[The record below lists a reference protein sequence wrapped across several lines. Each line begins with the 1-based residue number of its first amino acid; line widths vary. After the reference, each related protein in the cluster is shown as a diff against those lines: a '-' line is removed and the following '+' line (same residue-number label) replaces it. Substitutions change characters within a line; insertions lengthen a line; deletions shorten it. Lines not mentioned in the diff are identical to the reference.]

1 VWIVRDF
8 DVVVIGGGHNG
19 LVAANYLADAGYQ
32 VVVCESNAAVGGMT
46 ATSATIEAAPQHL
59 INSFSVDAF
68 FWDSFPASRDLR
80 LDAYGLRRNEIDPG
94 HLYLHPEGGSI
105 GFWCDP
111 TRTAD
116 DIRRF
121 SPADARAYLE
131 FAEMLGCFADIM
143 LRLART
149 NPVRPD
155 PSAIGYAARRA
166 ISSRR
171 QLGDL
176 LRLPISSVSEII
188 AERFSHQVVR
198 DALHASSGSTVPND
212 MSGTGVAFLWLA
224 TMHRSTCK
232 RPAGGVQAIP
242 DALARRLRAKQG
254 TVLTNSTVAEI
265 TVKGERAVGVRLV
278 DGTRIGAR
286 KAVVASCDPR
296 TALGTLLPGDVLPP
310 ETITAVE
317 NIPVS
322 NLNYGQAKV
331 DLALRGTV
339 TMKRHQNWR
348 RDDLDVR
355 RPSHMIGTEAG
366 MRRLFAKSAAGLL
379 PNPEELSLWPVIPT
393 VLDPTQAPLG
403 QDTVYLYC
411 AVVPYAPDGG
421 WDGVKDKFAETV
433 LEAAS
438 LYYDRLRDLE
448 IGRQVLTNDDIAKRT
463 HASGGNVAHVDM
475 VLSRS
480 GPLRPARG
488 LAGYA
493 TPVQGLYLGSS
504 GSHPGGG
511 ITGGPGYLSAKK
523 IIKDLGPQA
532 PWRRRRRGNLL

>member
-1 VWIVRDF
+1 MQDF
-8 DVVVIGGGHNG
+8 DIVVVGGGHNG

-32 VVVCESNAAVGGMT
+32 VAVCESNPAVGGMT
-46 ATSATIEAAPQHL
+46 ATSTAIDAAPQHL

-68 FWDSFPASRDLR
+68 FWDSFPASADLN
-80 LDAYGLRRNEIDPG
+80 LDQYGLRRNEIDPG

-131 FAEMLGCFADIM
+131 FAEMLGCFSDIM

-166 ISSRR
+166 LSRR
-171 QLGDL
+171 RQVSDL
-176 LRLPISSVSEII
+176 LHLPISSVSEII

-224 TMHRSTCK
+224 TMHRFTCK
-232 RPAGGVQAIP
+232 RPVGGVQAIP
-242 DALARRLRAKQG
+242 DALARRLQAKQG
-254 TVLTNSTVAEI
+254 TVVTNSPVAEI
-265 TVKGERAVGVRLV
+265 VVNGRRAAGLRLV

-296 TALGTLLPGDVLPP
+296 TALGTLVPSQVLPAQ
-310 ETITAVE
+310 TISAVE
-317 NIPVS
+317 NIPVT

-331 DLALRGTV
+331 DLALNGTV
-339 TMKRHQNWR
+339 TMKRHQDWR

-379 PNPEELSLWPVIPT
+379 PNAEELSLWPVIPT
-393 VLDPTQAPLG
+393 ALDPTQAPPG

-421 WDGVKDKFAETV
+421 WDSAKDKFAETV
-433 LEAAS
+433 LDAAA
-438 LYYDRLRDLE
+438 LYYGGLRDLE

-463 HASGGNVAHVDM
+463 HACGGNVAHVDM

-488 LAGYA
+488 LGGYT
-493 TPVQGLYLGSS
+493 TPVEGLYLGSS

-511 ITGGPGYLSAKK
+511 ITGGPGYLAARKV
-523 IIKDLGPQA
+523 IKDLRPRRLVRRP
-532 PWRRRRRGNLL
+532 PWSNLF

>member
-1 VWIVRDF
+1 MLDF
-8 DVVVIGGGHNG
+8 DIVVIGGGHNG
-19 LVAANYLADAGYQ
+19 LVSANYLADTGYR
-32 VVVCESNAAVGGMT
+32 VAVCERNPEVGGMT
-46 ATSATIEAAPQHL
+46 ATSATIDAAPAHL
-59 INSFSVDAF
+59 MNSFSVDAF
-68 FWDSFPASRDLR
+68 FWDSFPASTDLN
-80 LDAYGLRRNEIDPG
+80 LGQFGLRRNEIDPG

-155 PSAIGYAARRA
+155 ASAIRYAAGRALSHRRHV
-166 ISSRR
+166 
-171 QLGDL
+171 GDL

-188 AERFSHQVVR
+188 SERFRHQVVR

-224 TMHRSTCK
+224 TMHRFTCK
-232 RPAGGVQAIP
+232 RPVGGVQAIP
-242 DALARRLRAKQG
+242 NALARRLQAKKG
-254 TVLTNSTVAEI
+254 TVLTNSAVAEI
-265 TVKGERAVGVRLV
+265 VVNGGRATGVRLV
-278 DGTRIGAR
+278 DGTRIAAR
-286 KAVVASCDPR
+286 RAVVASCDPR
-296 TALGTLLPGDVLPP
+296 TALGTLVPSHALPP

-322 NLNYGQAKV
+322 NLNYGQAKI
-331 DLALRGTV
+331 DLALNGTV
-339 TMKRHQNWR
+339 TMKRHQSWR

-366 MRRLFAKSAAGLL
+366 VRRLFAKSAAGVL
-379 PNPEELSLWPVIPT
+379 PNPDELSLWPVIPT
-393 VLDPTQAPLG
+393 ALDPTQAPPG

-411 AVVPYAPDGG
+411 AVVPYAPEGG
-421 WDGVKDKFAETV
+421 WDSVRDKFAETV
-433 LEAAS
+433 LEAAA
-438 LYYDRLRDLE
+438 LYYDGLGDLE
-448 IGRQVLTNDDIAKRT
+448 IGRQVLTNEDIAKRT

-488 LAGYA
+488 LGGYS
-493 TPVQGLYLGSS
+493 TPVEGLYLGSS

-511 ITGGPGYLSAKK
+511 ITGGPGYLSAQKV
-523 IIKDLGPQA
+523 IKDLRP
-532 PWRRRRRGNLL
+532 RRLVRRLSRGNLL

>member
-1 VWIVRDF
+1 MQDF

-32 VVVCESNAAVGGMT
+32 VAVCESNASVGGMT
-46 ATSATIEAAPQHL
+46 ATSATIDAAPQHL
-59 INSFSVDAF
+59 INSYSVDAF
-68 FWDSFPASRDLR
+68 FWDSFPAATDLGLER
-80 LDAYGLRRNEIDPG
+80 YGLRRNEIDPG

-131 FAEMLGCFADIM
+131 FAEMLGTFADIM

-155 PSAIGYAARRA
+155 ASAIGYAARRVM
-166 ISSRR
+166 SNRR
-171 QLGDL
+171 HLGDL
-176 LRLPISSVSEII
+176 ASLPLSSVSEII

-224 TMHRSTCK
+224 TMHRFICK
-232 RPAGGVQAIP
+232 RPVGGVQAIP
-242 DALARRLRAKQG
+242 DALARRLQAKQG
-254 TVLTNSTVAEI
+254 TVLVNSPVAEI
-265 TVKGERAVGVRLV
+265 LVEAGRATGVRLV
-278 DGTRIGAR
+278 DGTRISAR

-296 TALGTLLPGDVLPP
+296 TALGTLLPSQALPAQ
-310 ETITAVE
+310 TATAVE

-331 DLALRGTV
+331 DLALNGTV
-339 TMKRHQNWR
+339 TMKRHQDWR

-379 PNPEELSLWPVIPT
+379 PNPEDLSLWPVIPT
-393 VLDPTQAPLG
+393 ALDPTQAPPG

-421 WDGVKDKFAETV
+421 WDGAKDKFAETV
-433 LEAAS
+433 LEAAA
-438 LYYDRLRDLE
+438 LYYDGLGDLE

-488 LAGYA
+488 LGGYA
-493 TPVQGLYLGSS
+493 TPVEGLYLGSA

-511 ITGGPGYLSAKK
+511 ITGGPGYLSAQKV
-523 IIKDLGPQA
+523 IKDLRP
-532 PWRRRRRGNLL
+532 RRLVRRPRRDNLL

>member
-1 VWIVRDF
+1 MRDV
-8 DVVVIGGGHNG
+8 DIVVIGGGHNG
-19 LVAANYLADAGYQ
+19 LVAANYLVDAGYQ

-46 ATSATIEAAPQHL
+46 ATSATIDAAPQHL
-59 INSFSVDAF
+59 INSYSVDAF
-68 FWDSFPASRDLR
+68 FWDSFPASTDLS
-80 LDAYGLRRNEIDPG
+80 LDQYGLRRNEIDPG
-94 HLYLHPEGGSI
+94 HLYLHPDGGSI

-131 FAEMLGCFADIM
+131 FAEMLRCFADIM

-155 PSAIGYAARRA
+155 ASAIGYVARRA
-166 ISSRR
+166 LSHRR

-224 TMHRSTCK
+224 TMHRFTCK
-232 RPAGGVQAIP
+232 RPVGGVQAIP
-242 DALARRLRAKQG
+242 DALARRLRANG
-254 TVLTNSTVAEI
+254 GSVLVNSPVAEI
-265 TVKGERAVGVRLV
+265 VVNRRRAAGVRLV
-278 DGTRIGAR
+278 DGTVIRAR
-286 KAVVASCDPR
+286 EAVVASCDPH
-296 TALGTLLPGDVLPP
+296 TALGTLLPREVLSAK
-310 ETITAVE
+310 TVSAVD
-317 NIPVS
+317 NIPVT

-331 DLALRGTV
+331 DLALSGRV
-339 TMKRHQNWR
+339 TMKRHQDWR

-379 PNPEELSLWPVIPT
+379 PNPDDLSLWPVIPT
-393 VLDPTQAPLG
+393 ALDPTQAPPG
-403 QDTVYLYC
+403 QDTIYLYC

-421 WDGVKDKFAETV
+421 WDGVKDKFAETA
-433 LEAAS
+433 LEAAA
-438 LYYDRLRDLE
+438 LYYDGLGDLE
-448 IGRQVLTNDDIAKRT
+448 IGRQVLTNADIATRT

-480 GPLRPARG
+480 GPLRPAVG
-488 LAGYA
+488 LGGYV
-493 TPVQGLYLGSS
+493 TPIEGLYLGSS

-511 ITGGPGYLSAKK
+511 ITGGPGYLSAQKV
-523 IIKDLGPQA
+523 IKDLRP
-532 PWRRRRRGNLL
+532 RRLSHRLRPGNLL

>member
-1 VWIVRDF
+1 VQDF
-8 DVVVIGGGHNG
+8 DVIVIGGGHNG
-19 LVAANYLADAGYQ
+19 LVAANYLADAGHQ
-32 VVVCESNAAVGGMT
+32 VAVCESNPAVGGMT
-46 ATSATIEAAPQHL
+46 ATSATIDAAPRHL

-68 FWDSFPASRDLR
+68 FWDSFPASRDLG
-80 LDAYGLRRNEIDPG
+80 LEQYGLRRNEIDPG

-105 GFWCDP
+105 GFWRDP
-111 TRTAD
+111 TRTAE

-121 SPADARAYLE
+121 SAADARSYLE
-131 FAEMLGCFADIM
+131 FAEMLGLFADIM

-149 NPVRPD
+149 NPVRP
-155 PSAIGYAARRA
+155 SAAAIGYAARRA
-166 ISSRR
+166 MSNRR
-171 QLGDL
+171 QIGDL
-176 LRLPISSVSEII
+176 IRLPISSVSETI
-188 AERFSHQVVR
+188 AERFSHPVVR

-224 TMHRSTCK
+224 TMHRFICR
-232 RPAGGVQAIP
+232 RPMGGVQAIP
-242 DALARRLRAKQG
+242 DALARRLQAKHG
-254 TVLTNSTVAEI
+254 TVLVNSPVAEI
-265 TVKGERAVGVRLV
+265 VVNGRRATGVRLV
-278 DGTRIGAR
+278 DGTCLGAR

-296 TALGTLLPGDVLPP
+296 TALGALLPSGVLPP
-310 ETITAVE
+310 ETTTAVE

-331 DLALRGTV
+331 DLALNGTV
-339 TMKRHQNWR
+339 TMKRHQSWR

-379 PNPEELSLWPVIPT
+379 PTPDELSLWPVIPT
-393 VLDPTQAPLG
+393 ALDPTQAPPG

-421 WDGVKDKFAETV
+421 WDRAKCKFTETV
-433 LEAAS
+433 LEAAA
-438 LYYDRLRDLE
+438 LYYDGLGDLE
-448 IGRQVLTNDDIAKRT
+448 IGRQVLTNADIAART
-463 HASGGNVAHVDM
+463 HACGGNVAHVDM

-488 LAGYA
+488 LAGYT
-493 TPVQGLYLGSS
+493 TPIEGLYLGSS

-511 ITGGPGYLSAKK
+511 ITGGPGYLSAQKL
-523 IIKDLGPQA
+523 IKDLRPARLANRLRG
-532 PWRRRRRGNLL
+532 GNLL